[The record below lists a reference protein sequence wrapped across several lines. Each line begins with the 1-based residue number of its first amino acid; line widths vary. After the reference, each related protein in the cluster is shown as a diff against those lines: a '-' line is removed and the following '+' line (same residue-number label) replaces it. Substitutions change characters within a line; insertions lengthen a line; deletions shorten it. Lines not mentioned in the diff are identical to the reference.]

1 MRVAGTTSVESRGI
15 PIEKSHQVW
24 IGYLVFGLLSIGVYY
39 ALPIFVGTVPLRVIV
54 YCAVSLS
61 AVIAV
66 WWGVRRNRPEPRSP
80 WVVLGLSQFVYVLA
94 DTTFYVSHY
103 VLNETSYPSLAD
115 AFYIGHYPL
124 VVVGLIMLIR
134 QRRSDRDL
142 PGLLDAVSLTVVA
155 GLLSWV
161 FVIGPQTRL
170 GTPLL
175 VEMAS
180 LAYPLMDLVLLL
192 VSLRLLFGGGRRDGS
207 FVLLVLWLTA
217 ILTADTVYV
226 LQRLAHSYEAG
237 NFLDAI
243 WLTGNLALGA
253 CALHPSMGRMAQA
266 VDVPALRLSWP
277 RLAILSTGALIG
289 PVVLLVQH
297 AQGVRRDVPVIAAG
311 CAVLF
316 ALTATRLAGL
326 AVDQRSLAITD
337 SLTRL
342 RSRRY
347 FEAQLADEVA
357 RAKRT
362 GCPLGVVILDV
373 DRFKSINDRF
383 GHPAGDRVLVEVATR
398 LRAVAGAD
406 RVLARYGGEEFALI
420 ATGVDAENLHRLA
433 ERLRHG
439 VSHHPIAVSGR
450 RSVTVTLSAGT
461 AAFTPQYGTAS
472 ALVSAADRA
481 LYLAKDLGRDRA
493 VAGGTSLTEHRED
506 VAVDYLNQVADLV
519 DLRVASP
526 GRSLAIAEWARTMA
540 EHLKRDPGEIRT
552 AHRAGRLL
560 DVGMIVL
567 PDDLLTESGPLTD
580 QQWHLLHEHPDSG
593 ARMVGVLPDHGE
605 VAEVIRQHHERWDGA
620 GYPAGLTRDRIRI
633 EARILSVCDSWAA
646 MRADRPHRRALTH
659 EQAVRELTSGRGARF
674 DPELVDVFLELLE
687 KRVVGDLTA
696 APGAG
701 PALSREDS
709 RLS

>member
-1 MRVAGTTSVESRGI
+1 MWT
-15 PIEKSHQVW
+15 
-24 IGYLVFGLLSIGVYY
+24 GYLLFGLLSVAVYY
-39 ALPIFVGTVPLRVIV
+39 ALPIFVGTIPLRVVV
-54 YCAVSLS
+54 YCAVSTS
-61 AVIAV
+61 AALAV
-66 WWGVRRNRPEPRSP
+66 WWGVRRNRPEARAP
-80 WVVLGLSQFVYVLA
+80 WFVLGLSQLVYALA
-94 DTTFYVSHY
+94 DATFYVSHY
-103 VLNETSYPSLAD
+103 VLNETGYPSVAD
-115 AFYIGHYPL
+115 VFYLGHYPL
-124 VVVGLIMLIR
+124 VVVGLLMLTR
-134 QRRSDRDL
+134 QRRPDRDL
-142 PGLLDAVSLTVVA
+142 PGLLDAASLTVVA

-175 VEMAS
+175 VELVS

-192 VSLRLLFGGGRRDGS
+192 VSLRLLFGAGRRDAS
-207 FVLLVLWLTA
+207 FVLLALWLAA

-226 LQRLAHSYEAG
+226 LQRLDLSYTAG

-253 CALHPSMGRMAQA
+253 CALHPSMGRIAQA
-266 VDVPALRLSWP
+266 ADVPALRLSWP
-277 RLAILSTGALIG
+277 RLAVLSTGALIG
-289 PVVLLVQH
+289 PALLLVQN
-297 AQGVRRDVPVIAAG
+297 AQGVRRDIPVIATG

-326 AVDQRSLAITD
+326 AVDQRRLAITD

-347 FEAQLADEVA
+347 FEARLADEIAKA
-357 RAKRT
+357 RRT
-362 GCPLGVVILDV
+362 GAPLGVVILDV

-383 GHPAGDRVLVEVATR
+383 GHPAGDRVLVEVADR
-398 LRAVAGAD
+398 LRAVAGEG

-420 ATGVDAENLHRLA
+420 ATGADGENPSRLA

-439 VSHHPIAVSGR
+439 VSQHPIAVSGR

-461 AAFTPQYGTAS
+461 AAFAPHYGTAS

-526 GRSLAIAEWARTMA
+526 GRSLAIAEWARTVA
-540 EHLKRDPGEIRT
+540 EHLKRDPAEVRT

-605 VAEVIRQHHERWDGA
+605 VAQVIRQHHERWDGA
-620 GYPAGLTRDRIRI
+620 GYPAGLTRDNIRI
-633 EARILSVCDSWAA
+633 EARILSVCDTWAA

-659 EQAVRELTSGRGARF
+659 EQAVRELRAGRGARF
-674 DPELVDVFLELLE
+674 DPELVDVFLDLLD
-687 KRVVGDLTA
+687 RGLVGDLA
-696 APGAG
+696 AG
-701 PALSREDS
+701 PGSPTEREGS

>member
-1 MRVAGTTSVESRGI
+1 MRVAGVTSVENRGI
-15 PIEKSHQVW
+15 PIEKQHHLW
-24 IGYLVFGLLSIGVYY
+24 IGYLVFGLLSIVVYY
-39 ALPIFVGTVPLRVIV
+39 ALPIFVGTVPLRVVV
-54 YCAVSLS
+54 YCAVSTS
-61 AVIAV
+61 AALAV
-66 WWGVRRNRPEPRSP
+66 WWGVRRNKPDPRAP
-80 WVVLGLSQFVYVLA
+80 WTVLGVGQLIAALA
-94 DTTFYVSHY
+94 DTTFYASHY
-103 VLNETSYPSLAD
+103 VLNETNYPSLAD
-115 AFYIGHYPL
+115 VFYLGHYPL
-124 VVVGLIMLIR
+124 VVVGLLMLIR
-134 QRRSDRDL
+134 QRRAARDL
-142 PGLLDAVSLTVVA
+142 PSLLDAASLTVVA

-170 GTPLL
+170 GTPML
-175 VEMAS
+175 VEMTS
-180 LAYPLMDLVLLL
+180 LAYPSMDLVLLL
-192 VSLRLLFGGGRRDGS
+192 VSLRLLFGGGRRDVS
-207 FVLLVLWLTA
+207 FMLLTFWLAATLA
-217 ILTADTVYV
+217 ADTVYV
-226 LQRLAHSYEAG
+226 LQRLSVSYAAG
-237 NFLDAI
+237 NFLDAV

-253 CALHPSMGRMAQA
+253 CALHPSMGRIAQA

-277 RLAILSTGALIG
+277 RLGFLSAGALIG
-289 PVVLLVQH
+289 PVMLVVQH
-297 AQGVRRDVPVIAAG
+297 AHGVRRDVPVIAAG

-326 AVDQRSLAITD
+326 IVDQRSLAITD
-337 SLTRL
+337 SLTGL

-347 FEAQLADEVA
+347 FEARLADEVA
-357 RAKRT
+357 RARRA
-362 GCPLGVVILDV
+362 GRPLGVVILDV

-383 GHPAGDRVLVEVATR
+383 GHPAGDRVLVEVANR
-398 LRAVAGAD
+398 LRAVAGPD

-439 VSHHPIAVSGR
+439 VAHHPIAVSGR
-450 RSVTVTLSAGT
+450 RSMTVTLSAGT
-461 AAFTPQYGTAS
+461 AAFAPHYGTAS

-526 GRSLAIAEWARTMA
+526 GRSLAIAEWARTVA

-580 QQWHLLHEHPDSG
+580 QQWHLLQEHPDSG
-593 ARMVGVLPDHGE
+593 ARMVRVLPDHGE

-620 GYPAGLTRDRIRI
+620 GYPAGLTRENIRI
-633 EARILSVCDSWAA
+633 EARILSVCDAWAA

-659 EQAVRELTSGRGARF
+659 EQAVRELRSGRGARF
-674 DPELVDVFLELLE
+674 DPALVDAFLTLLD
-687 KRVVGDLTA
+687 KRAVGDLTA
-696 APGAG
+696 GPGS
-701 PALSREDS
+701 PVSRESS

>member
-1 MRVAGTTSVESRGI
+1 M
-15 PIEKSHQVW
+15 
-24 IGYLVFGLLSIGVYY
+24 GYLAIGLVLVVAYY
-39 ALPIFVGTVPLRVIV
+39 TVPIFVGTIPLRVVI
-54 YCAVSLS
+54 YCAVSTS
-61 AVIAV
+61 AALAL
-66 WWGVRRNRPEPRSP
+66 WWGVRRNRPDPARP
-80 WVVLGLSQFVYVLA
+80 WIVLAVSQLVAALA
-94 DTTFYVSHY
+94 DTTFYASHY
-103 VLNETSYPSLAD
+103 VLRETSYPSIAD
-115 AFYIGHYPL
+115 IFYLGHYPL
-124 VVVGLIMLIR
+124 VVIGLLMLIR
-134 QRRSDRDL
+134 QRRAERDL
-142 PGLLDAVSLTVVA
+142 PSLLDAASLTVVA

-175 VEMAS
+175 VEVVS
-180 LAYPLMDLVLLL
+180 LAYPVMDLVLLL
-192 VSLRLLFGGGRRDGS
+192 VALRLMFGDGRRDLS
-207 FVLLVLWLTA
+207 FYLLVFWLAAT
-217 ILTADTVYV
+217 LTADTLYV
-226 LQRLAHSYEAG
+226 LQRLDVTYQAG

-243 WLTGNLALGA
+243 WLVGNVALGA
-253 CALHPSMGRMAQA
+253 CALHPSMARLAQA
-266 VDVPALRLSWP
+266 VEPPALRLSWP
-277 RLAILSTGALIG
+277 RLALLAAGALIG
-289 PVVLLVQH
+289 PLVLLVQH
-297 AQGVRRDVPVIAAG
+297 AQGERRDVPVIAAG

-316 ALTATRLAGL
+316 ALTALRLAGL
-326 AVDQRSLAITD
+326 VVDQRRIAITD
-337 SLTRL
+337 GLTRL

-347 FEAQLADEVA
+347 FEACLADEVA

-362 GCPLGVVILDV
+362 GSPLGVVLLDV
-373 DRFKSINDRF
+373 DRFKPINDRF
-383 GHPAGDRVLVEVATR
+383 GHPAGDRVLVEVANR
-398 LRAVAGAD
+398 LRAVAGEG

-420 ATGVDAENLHRLA
+420 ATGVDAENLTRLA

-461 AAFTPQYGTAS
+461 AALTPDHGSAT

-526 GRSLAIAEWARTMA
+526 GRSLAIAEWARTVA
-540 EHLKRDPGEIRT
+540 EHLKRGPAEIRN

-593 ARMVGVLPDHGE
+593 ARMVSVLPDHGE

-620 GYPAGLTRDRIRI
+620 GYPNGLARDAIRI
-633 EARILSVCDSWAA
+633 EARILSVCDAWAA

-659 EQAVRELTSGRGARF
+659 EQAVRELRAGRGARF
-674 DPELVDVFLELLE
+674 DPALVDVFLELLE
-687 KRVVGDLTA
+687 AGVVGDLTA
-696 APGAG
+696 G
-701 PALSREDS
+701 PAAAVSREDS

>member
-1 MRVAGTTSVESRGI
+1 M
-15 PIEKSHQVW
+15 
-24 IGYLVFGLLSIGVYY
+24 GYLAIGLVLVVAYY
-39 ALPIFVGTVPLRVIV
+39 TVPIFVGTIPLRVVI
-54 YCAVSLS
+54 YCAVSTS
-61 AVIAV
+61 AALAL
-66 WWGVRRNRPEPRSP
+66 WWGVRRNRPDPARP
-80 WVVLGLSQFVYVLA
+80 WIVLAVSQLVAALA
-94 DTTFYVSHY
+94 DTTFYASHY
-103 VLNETSYPSLAD
+103 VLRETSYPSVAD
-115 AFYIGHYPL
+115 IFYLGHYPL
-124 VVVGLIMLIR
+124 VVVGLLMLIR
-134 QRRSDRDL
+134 QRRAERDL
-142 PGLLDAVSLTVVA
+142 PSLLDAASLTVVA

-175 VEMAS
+175 VEAVS
-180 LAYPLMDLVLLL
+180 LAYPVMDLVLLL
-192 VSLRLLFGGGRRDGS
+192 VALRLMFGDGRRDLS
-207 FVLLVLWLTA
+207 FHLLVFWLAAT
-217 ILTADTVYV
+217 LTADTLYV
-226 LQRLAHSYEAG
+226 LQRLDVTYQAG

-243 WLTGNLALGA
+243 WLVGNVALGA
-253 CALHPSMGRMAQA
+253 CALHPSMARLAQA
-266 VDVPALRLSWP
+266 VEPPALRLSWP
-277 RLAILSTGALIG
+277 RLALLAAGALIG
-289 PVVLLVQH
+289 PLVLLVQH
-297 AQGVRRDVPVIAAG
+297 AQGERRDVPVIAAG

-316 ALTATRLAGL
+316 ALTALRLAGL
-326 AVDQRSLAITD
+326 VVDQRRIAITD
-337 SLTRL
+337 GLTRL

-347 FEAQLADEVA
+347 FEACLADEVA
-357 RAKRT
+357 RAKRA
-362 GCPLGVVILDV
+362 GSPLGVVLLDV
-373 DRFKSINDRF
+373 DRFKPINDRY
-383 GHPAGDRVLVEVATR
+383 GHPAGDRVLVEVANR
-398 LRAVAGAD
+398 LRAVAGEG

-420 ATGVDAENLHRLA
+420 ATGADAENLTRLA

-461 AAFTPQYGTAS
+461 AALTPDHGSAT

-526 GRSLAIAEWARTMA
+526 GRSLAIAEWARTVA
-540 EHLKRDPGEIRT
+540 EHLKRGPAEVRN

-593 ARMVGVLPDHGE
+593 ARMVSVLPDHGE

-620 GYPAGLTRDRIRI
+620 GYPNGLTRDSIRI
-633 EARILSVCDSWAA
+633 EARILSVCDAWAA

-659 EQAVRELTSGRGARF
+659 EQAVRELRAGRGARF
-674 DPELVDVFLELLE
+674 DPALVDVFLELLE
-687 KRVVGDLTA
+687 AGVVGDLTA
-696 APGAG
+696 G
-701 PALSREDS
+701 PAAAVSREDS

>member
-1 MRVAGTTSVESRGI
+1 M
-15 PIEKSHQVW
+15 VW
-24 IGYLVFGLLSIGVYY
+24 TAFLAFGLLMVGVYY
-39 ALPIFVGTVPLRVIV
+39 LLPPFLGAVPVRLIIYGGLSVVVAL
-54 YCAVSLS
+54 A
-61 AVIAV
+61 A
-66 WWGVRRNRPEPRSP
+66 WWGARRDAPKVRAP
-80 WVVLGLSQFVYVLA
+80 WIVLGVAQLVAALA
-94 DTTFYVSHY
+94 DATFYASHY
-103 VLNETSYPSLAD
+103 VLDDTSYPSYAD
-115 AFYIGHYPL
+115 IFYLGHYPIAVTGVL
-124 VVVGLIMLIR
+124 MLIR
-134 QRRSDRDL
+134 RRRAGRDL
-142 PGLLDAVSLTVVA
+142 PSLLDAVSLTVAA

-170 GTPLL
+170 GTPVL
-175 VEMAS
+175 VEMVS
-180 LAYPLMDLVLLL
+180 LAYPVMDLVLLL
-192 VSLRLLFGGGRRDGS
+192 VSLRLLLGDGRRDVS
-207 FVLLVLWLTA
+207 FVLLAFWLAAT
-217 ILTADTVYV
+217 LTADTVYV
-226 LQRLAHSYEAG
+226 LQRLDGSYEAG

-243 WLTGNLALGA
+243 WLAGKVAFGA
-253 CALHPSMGRMAQA
+253 CALHPSTRRMAQA
-266 VDVPALRLSWP
+266 VDVPGLRLSWP
-277 RLAILSTGALIG
+277 RLAVLSCGALIG
-289 PVVLLVQH
+289 PTLLLLQN

-326 AVDQRSLAITD
+326 AVDQRRLAITD

-347 FEAQLADEVA
+347 FEARLADEVA
-357 RAKRT
+357 RARRA
-362 GCPLGVVILDV
+362 GSPLGVVILDV

-383 GHPAGDRVLVEVATR
+383 GHPAGDRVLVEVADR
-398 LRAVAGAD
+398 LQAVSGPG

-420 ATGVDAENLHRLA
+420 ATGVDAENLSRLA

-461 AAFTPQYGTAS
+461 AAFAPHYGTAS

-526 GRSLAIAEWARTMA
+526 GRSLAIAEWARTVA
-540 EHLKRDPGEIRT
+540 EHLKRDPAEVHN

-620 GYPAGLTRDRIRI
+620 GYPAGLTRDAIRV
-633 EARILSVCDSWAA
+633 EARILSVCDAWAA

-659 EQAVRELTSGRGARF
+659 EQAVRELRSGRGARF
-674 DPELVDVFLELLE
+674 DPHLVDVFLELLE
-687 KRVVGDLTA
+687 NGTVGDLTA
-696 APGAG
+696 GLGSTA
-701 PALSREDS
+701 SRENS

>member
-1 MRVAGTTSVESRGI
+1 MRAGVTSDENRGI
-15 PIEKSHQVW
+15 PTEKQHLAW
-24 IGYLVFGLLSIGVYY
+24 TGFLAFGLLMVGVYY
-39 ALPIFVGTVPLRVIV
+39 LLPPFMGAVPVRLVIYCGLSVLAAL
-54 YCAVSLS
+54 A
-61 AVIAV
+61 A
-66 WWGVRRNRPEPRSP
+66 WWAARRDAPGVRAP
-80 WVVLGLSQFVYVLA
+80 WIVLGLAQLVAALA
-94 DTTFYVSHY
+94 DATFYASHY
-103 VLNETSYPSLAD
+103 VLNDTSYPSYAD
-115 AFYIGHYPL
+115 ILYLGHYPIAVTGVL
-124 VVVGLIMLIR
+124 MLIR
-134 QRRSDRDL
+134 RRRAGRDL
-142 PGLLDAVSLTVVA
+142 PSLIDAVSLTVAA

-170 GTPLL
+170 GTPVL
-175 VEMAS
+175 VEMVS
-180 LAYPLMDLVLLL
+180 LAYPVMDLVLLL
-192 VSLRLLFGGGRRDGS
+192 VSLRLLLGDGRRDVS
-207 FVLLVLWLTA
+207 FVLLSFWLAAT
-217 ILTADTVYV
+217 LTADTVYV
-226 LQRLAHSYEAG
+226 LQRLDGSFEAG

-243 WLTGNLALGA
+243 WLAGKVVFGA
-253 CALHPSMGRMAQA
+253 CALHPSTRRMAQA
-266 VDVPALRLSWP
+266 VDVPGLRLSWP
-277 RLAILSTGALIG
+277 RLVVLSCGALIG
-289 PVVLLVQH
+289 PALLLLQN

-326 AVDQRSLAITD
+326 AVDQRRLAITD

-347 FEAQLADEVA
+347 FEARLADEVA
-357 RAKRT
+357 RARRA
-362 GCPLGVVILDV
+362 GSPLGVVILDV

-383 GHPAGDRVLVEVATR
+383 GHPAGDRVLVEVADR
-398 LRAVAGAD
+398 LQAVAGPD

-420 ATGVDAENLHRLA
+420 ATGVDAENLSRLA

-461 AAFTPQYGTAS
+461 AAFAPHYGTAS

-481 LYLAKDLGRDRA
+481 LYLAKNLGRDRA

-526 GRSLAIAEWARTMA
+526 GRSLAIAEWARTVA
-540 EHLKRDPGEIRT
+540 EHLKRDPAEIHN

-620 GYPAGLTRDRIRI
+620 GYPAGLTRDSIRV
-633 EARILSVCDSWAA
+633 EARILSVCDAWAA

-659 EQAVRELTSGRGARF
+659 EQAVRELRSGRGARF
-674 DPELVDVFLELLE
+674 DPHLVDVFLELLE
-687 KRVVGDLTA
+687 NGTVGDLTA
-696 APGAG
+696 GPGSTA
-701 PALSREDS
+701 SRENS